1 MNVLIL
7 TRCIHAEEDFSKR
20 LYKLGYEV
28 FCSCELLNKFKSKA
42 TSDSITKHFQIII
55 ISETV
60 SDNEVE
66 NLFKNREFH
75 STAVYRKSS
84 IMTEIPQDLEG
95 KIQDIVVID
104 ESLESLREKLSQSN
118 KSTVSDKFAT
128 ITKAKN
134 KNFETSFPFSKQEK
148 IVFELLREANGEIVS
163 REEICE
169 RIWSNVSQ
177 SNLAR
182 TSSIIKR
189 IKIKLESLGIE
200 DSSLQTLW
208 GKGYRLIQE

>member
-7 TRCIHAEEDFSKR
+7 TKCIHAEEDFSKR

-28 FCSCELLNKFKSKA
+28 FCSCELLNKFKSKV
-42 TSDSITKHFQIII
+42 TSDNIMKYFQIII

-60 SDNEVE
+60 SDNEVG
-66 NLFKNREFH
+66 NLLENREFH
-75 STAVYRKSS
+75 SATLFRKSS
-84 IMTEIPQDLEG
+84 ILTEVPRNMEG

-118 KSTVSDKFAT
+118 KATVSDKFAS
-128 ITKAKN
+128 ITKSN
-134 KNFETSFPFSKQEK
+134 KKDFGNSFPFSKQEK
-148 IVFELLREANGEIVS
+148 IVFELLREANGDIVS

-169 RIWSNVSQ
+169 RIWSNVTQ

-182 TSSIIKR
+182 TSSIVKR

-200 DSSLQTLW
+200 DSNLQTLW